1 MIYHSGAMSIES
13 PFPFENVHGV
23 RNLYI
28 QDNSKRFGFTNVYPA
43 GWQQGGVLRPAN
55 STYNYGSQTTH
66 KAGLYYPSG
75 EQMEIPNY
83 KPYEEK

>member
-1 MIYHSGAMSIES
+1 MFMGSGTYTYRI
-13 PFPFENVHGV
+13 
-23 RNLYI
+23 I
-28 QDNSKRFGFTNVYPA
+28 QNRFGFTNVYPA